1 MNNQIKVIEMDKIN
15 QQAEILSG
23 LSHVCA
29 MYLSF
34 TNENEFLQKTLE
46 CLMNEAYDHQD
57 YCKLLLEKIN
67 T

>member
-1 MNNQIKVIEMDKIN
+1 MDKLIKVIEMDKLN

-34 TNENEFLQKTLE
+34 TNENEFLQKALE
-46 CLMNEAYDHQD
+46 CLMNKAYDHQD

>member
-1 MNNQIKVIEMDKIN
+1 MNNQIKVIEIDKIN

-34 TNENEFLQKTLE
+34 TNENEFLQKALE
-46 CLMNEAYDHQD
+46 CLMNEAYNHQY
-57 YCKLLLEKIN
+57 YCKLLLEKIEK
-67 T
+67 